1 MFKPTTSAAALANQN
16 HLVRCQNQLVQ
27 HDEANALRQLRSA
40 ERAERDERT
49 ALHDQTARRHT
60 TAPQSGSVRFSEED
74 RLQRQKAVLRRQ
86 VRRDDAGLRELETQ
100 LRAAYV
106 SQGIRAQMAERE
118 AQRLS
123 QKVSATARRMMNVST
138 KCI

>member
-49 ALHDQTARRHT
+49 ALHDQTARRP
-60 TAPQSGSVRFSEED
+60 PQSGSVRFSEED

-138 KCI
+138 NHI